1 MRRGRRVAGWRA
13 ELGLGIWG
21 LLATVWGMGSGSAQ
35 GGGSELVTL
44 GKRTQSCELGCQGRG
59 RGGMEL
65 PRWHRGGCLL
75 TEALQLCLCP

>member
-59 RGGMEL
+59 RGGDGTSQMAPWGL
-65 PRWHRGGCLL
+65 SAH
-75 TEALQLCLCP
+75 